1 MNLKKVS
8 AKILSVVMALAMM
21 LAVCAPAILA
31 ATEETEGKKELNY
44 VSLGDSM
51 TNGLGHDGYWNN
63 GYLEEAPATYAA
75 KLAAWLAG
83 VADSSEFTENADGTV
98 TFNGDKA
105 IVNWAQLATS
115 AARVEDLRY
124 ILELGKTNA
133 YPGDMWTY
141 TELLGGHSIG
151 ADGSDHVGQ
160 NRWGK
165 DGVLFEGY
173 AEMYQESVMNAD
185 VITYAVGNANFGVYL
200 SDMVF
205 QVLGLPN
212 YGIDYSYATI
222 DHALELAS
230 VDAEIK
236 ATVLEAYEKAMTALE
251 EKIPSEMVKKI
262 AERLAYVVASYLI
275 NTAGALDRIVEL
287 NPDAEIILV
296 GLVNNMSGFEFDVVV
311 NGETVKVDVAAMM
324 AETLEPLNAYL
335 AGYATANK
343 LEGKYENAKFYY
355 AEAEHVETWADDFG
369 NAYGEFVYD
378 EEADDFGYPESRY
391 WCHTRFV
398 DNITGFVLSMAFGQ
412 ELAGVINADDV
423 KAYEIAAAK
432 GSEALLAYAQ
442 ANPQKVA
449 YIAAYLGIVDAILN
463 AFEADNV
470 VDLDGMVM
478 PTEFDFN
485 AIVTPL
491 LGGVMEAY
499 GKNAVTEAEACFEAV
514 LINLART
521 QFGLDEDTFSDEY
534 VMATVEALAEP
545 IKAPLYEAAATAAQL
560 YATPKALSDAFATN
574 GTVCALLVLYG
585 RMSLANGL
593 ASHPSANGHQQLAD
607 AVIDAYSKGYTAE
620 LETIKNMIAAMQ
632 ILGKFVYD
640 NHEQIYADAYQY
652 AEENGIIDQIN
663 VYIDEAEYY
672 VGQAYA
678 WYLEHE
684 DEIEAEAKKYVTIA
698 IDEANKYLE
707 ELRTIVNEEL
717 DRFDAQ
723 VQKQIDTLLGQINKQ
738 IETLNKL
745 IVDTANAIND
755 YVYAQ
760 ALALQAQIKYQIEVF
775 EAQVRRQLNTLRA
788 YIDAKIAALKA
799 EINAKIAAL
808 KAYAE
813 EQLAKIEAV
822 ADRDLTKLIETIKY
836 IDSVKGEYFDAILGN
851 VNALVE
857 AATNYYYVRTSDSF
871 YAAIGGEGYAELVA
885 NGLGVSFEALAGLRA
900 SDLIAIL
907 DKTYENDAYGDALL
921 ANNADLVAKYLETI
935 KKADLITLDLGEADL
950 FGFVANQVTG
960 MLLDT
965 YASVVEFFVINGI
978 LEAAPTV
985 EAYEMDWTRF
995 ADFISAEDVAE
1006 IKAAIDKA
1014 ITDAGIPETYK
1025 YTIEHTQNIGG
1036 KDLVISYPVDLYPA
1050 QFVAYAIECYLY
1062 AAANYTCNFT
1072 AAVEAIHAVNPNAQ
1086 IVIVGSTNPLAELE
1100 LTVEGVDIGKAIA
1113 LFVEAIDAQA
1123 FSCALT
1129 LPGTTFVSVKGAE
1142 TGIDAE
1148 NIIDFEKLCINTGAF
1163 GTTEA
1168 GNAFIADKILSAITV
1183 SDCEHKYDNDCDAI
1197 CNVCNAE
1204 RVVEGHKYNN
1214 KCDADCNVCGESREV
1229 GAHTFGEWVTVTEPT
1244 TEAEGLKERSCTEC
1258 GFKESEAIAKLE
1270 KPVDPEGPQAPLD
1283 PGNGNKPAAPDN
1295 TPDSDVTDTGE
1306 ISAAETVA
1314 IVASSTVVAAVG
1326 GLAIFWFA
1334 VKKKSFIDLVAIF
1347 RK

>member
-8 AKILSVVMALAMM
+8 AKVLSVVMALAMM

-63 GYLEEAPATYAA
+63 GYLEEAPVTYAA

-83 VADSSEFTENADGTV
+83 VADSSKFTENADGTV

-105 IVNWAQLATS
+105 IVNWVQLATS
-115 AARVEDLRY
+115 AARAEDLHY
-124 ILELGKTNA
+124 ILEVGKTNA

-151 ADGSDHVGQ
+151 PGGSNHIGQ
-160 NRWGK
+160 SRWGK

-173 AEMYQESVMNAD
+173 AEMFQESVKNAD
-185 VITYAVGNANFGVYL
+185 VITYAAGNANFGVYL
-200 SDMVF
+200 CDMVF
-205 QVLGLPN
+205 QVLGLPS

-230 VDAEIK
+230 VDAEIQ
-236 ATVLEAYEKAMTALE
+236 AIVLDTYEKAMAALE
-251 EKIPSEMVKKI
+251 EKLPSEMVLEL

-296 GLVNNMSGFEFDVVV
+296 GLVNNMSGFEVDVVM
-311 NGETVKVDVAAMM
+311 NGETVNIDVSEMM
-324 AETLEPLNAYL
+324 AETFAPLNAYL

-412 ELAGVINADDV
+412 NLEGVINADDV

-432 GSEALLAYAQ
+432 GTEALLTYAQ

-463 AFEADNV
+463 AFESDNV
-470 VDLDGMVM
+470 VDLDSMEM
-478 PTEFDFN
+478 PTEFNFN

-491 LGGVMEAY
+491 LGGVMEVYAQ
-499 GKNAVTEAEACFEAV
+499 NAVTEAEACFEAA

-521 QFGLDEDTFSDEY
+521 QFGLDEETFSDEY
-534 VMATVEALAEP
+534 VKATVDALADP
-545 IKAPLYEAAATAAQL
+545 VKTPLIEAAQTAAQL
-560 YATPKALSDAFATN
+560 YGTPKALSDAFATD
-574 GTVCALLVLYG
+574 GTVGALLVLYG

-593 ASHPSANGHQQLAD
+593 ASHPSANGHQQIAD
-607 AVIDAYSKGYTAE
+607 AVIDAYTKGYTAE
-620 LETIKNMIAAMQ
+620 FETIKNMIVVMQ
-632 ILGKFVYD
+632 LLGKFVYD
-640 NHEQIYADAYQY
+640 NHEQIYAEAYKY

-684 DEIEAEAKKYVTIA
+684 DEIEAEAKKYISIA

-707 ELRTIVNEEL
+707 QLRTIVNEEL

-775 EAQVRRQLNTLRA
+775 EAQVRYQLDTLRA

-799 EINAKIAAL
+799 EVEAKIAAL

-822 ADRDLTKLIETIKY
+822 ADRELTKLIETIKY
-836 IDSVKGEYFDAILGN
+836 IDSVKGEYFDAIMGN

-857 AATNYYYVRTSDSF
+857 AATSYYYVRTADSF
-871 YAAIGGEGYAELVA
+871 YVAIGGEGYAELVA
-885 NGLGVSFEALAGLRA
+885 NGLGVNFEALAGLRA

-921 ANNADLVAKYLETI
+921 ANNADLAAKYLETI

-950 FGFVANQVTG
+950 VGFVANQVTG

-965 YASVVEFFVINGI
+965 YAPVVEFFVTNGI
-978 LEAAPTV
+978 LAAAPAI
-985 EAYEMDWTRF
+985 ESYEMDWSRF
-995 ADFISAEDVAE
+995 ADFISADDVAE
-1006 IKAAIDKA
+1006 IKAAVEKA
-1014 ITDAGIPETYK
+1014 IVDAGIPATYK

-1036 KDLVISYPVDLYPA
+1036 KDLVITYPVDLYPA

-1062 AAANYTCNFT
+1062 AAANYTYNFA
-1072 AAVEAIHAVNPNAQ
+1072 AAVEAINAYNPDAQ
-1086 IVIVGSTNPLAELE
+1086 IVIVGSTNPLADLE
-1100 LTVEGVDIGKAIA
+1100 LVVEGVDLGKTVAV
-1113 LFVEAIDAQA
+1113 FVEAMDAQA

-1129 LPGTTFVSVKGAE
+1129 LPNTIFVSVKGAE
-1142 TGIDAE
+1142 TGFDAE
-1148 NIIDFEKLCINTGAF
+1148 KVIDFEKMTINTGAF
-1163 GTTEA
+1163 GATEA
-1168 GNAFIADKILSAITV
+1168 GNAFIAEKILSAITV
-1183 SDCEHKYDNDCDAI
+1183 SECEHKYDNDCDAI
-1197 CNVCNAE
+1197 CNICGAE
-1204 RVVEGHKYNN
+1204 RTVEGHKYDN
-1214 KCDADCNVCGESREV
+1214 KCDTDCNVCGETREV

-1244 TEAEGLKERSCTEC
+1244 TEAEGLKERTCTEC
-1258 GFKESEAIAKLE
+1258 GFKETETIAKLD
-1270 KPVDPEGPQAPLD
+1270 KPAGPQTPID
-1283 PGNGNKPAAPDN
+1283 PGNKPADPDN
-1295 TPDSDVTDTGE
+1295 KPEPEPEEPEGLTTG
-1306 ISAAETVA
+1306 AKVA
-1314 IVASSTVVAAVG
+1314 IVASSTVVAAIG

-1334 VKKKSFIDLVAIF
+1334 VKKKSFMDLVAVF